1 MSFITHI
8 CLAQTTAD
16 AGLTLGQVMGV
27 DLDKWT
33 EKVRRCEYL
42 AEDEL
47 KALCEYVRAAS
58 CLDALGCMPAEALIC
73 CSGSRWPDSSGKYL
87 QVKEILVEESNVQP
101 VNAPVTVRSG

>member
-1 MSFITHI
+1 M
-8 CLAQTTAD
+8 
-16 AGLTLGQVMGV
+16 

-47 KALCEYVRAAS
+47 KALCEYVGGPSHIA
-58 CLDALGCMPAEALIC
+58 ALIMMLQQPW
-73 CSGSRWPDSSGKYL
+73 SKSIVQEADGPTTRATYL

-101 VNAPVTVRSG
+101 VNAPVTVRSGCRRAVL